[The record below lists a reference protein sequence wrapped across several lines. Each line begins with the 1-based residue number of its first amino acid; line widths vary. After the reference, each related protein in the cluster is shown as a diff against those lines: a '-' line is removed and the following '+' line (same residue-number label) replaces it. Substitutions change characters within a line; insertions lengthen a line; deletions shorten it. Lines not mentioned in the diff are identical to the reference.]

1 MVGNRGGE
9 VVDRGGVEPEVVEVA
24 FDEATADRLGH
35 DVTGREVGQRV
46 LVGHERHAAFVAQD
60 RALAPQRLGE
70 ERARHRRVVQRGGV
84 ELHELEVGDRGAGAH
99 GHGDAVAGGEGG
111 VGGDGEALTGAA
123 RRDEHVASPHRRR
136 TLGRD
141 PVDPHDAAVLEQEL
155 GSQPAFADVGARTLH
170 RGDQRP
176 LDFGAGGVTP
186 RVHDPGD
193 GVPALARAGEV
204 VAAIGLVEVR
214 AQGDELADPGRTLA
228 GQHPHRVDVAETR
241 TRDQRVRPVQ
251 LG

>member
-1 MVGNRGGE
+1 M
-9 VVDRGGVEPEVVEVA
+9 VEVA
-24 FDEATADRLGH
+24 FDEATTDRLRH
-35 DVTGREVGQRV
+35 DVTWREVGQRM
-46 LVGHERHAAFVAQD
+46 LLGHERHTAFVAED
-60 RALAPQRLGE
+60 RTLAPQRLGE
-70 ERARHRRVVQRGGV
+70 KRARHRRVVQCGGV
-84 ELHELEVGDRGAGAH
+84 ELHELEVGDRGAGAD
-99 GHGDAVAGGEGG
+99 GHGDAVTGGEGG
-111 VGGDGEALTGAA
+111 IGGDGEALTGAA

-193 GVPALARAGEV
+193 GVPALARAAKSSRP
-204 VAAIGLVEVR
+204 AAWSKR
-214 AQGDELADPGRTLA
+214 APRATSS
-228 GQHPHRVDVAETR
+228 R
-241 TRDQRVRPVQ
+241 TRVGPSLASTLTASMSQRPAPATSVSDPCSSGESSSGSSAAATPPGV
-251 LG
+251 